1 MFECRH
7 RVTSPG
13 REALSPAMHRSASS
27 PWLRPELPSLGAMD
41 IMFSTVPQYPSHGQ
55 KS

>member
-1 MFECRH
+1 MFERDH

-13 REALSPAMHRSASS
+13 REALLPARHRSDSS
-27 PWLRPELPSLGAMD
+27 PWLRPELPYLSTMD
-41 IMFSTVPQYPSHGQ
+41 IMLSTVPQYPSYGQ

>member
-1 MFECRH
+1 MFECRY

-13 REALSPAMHRSASS
+13 HEALSPAMHRPASCH
-27 PWLRPELPSLGAMD
+27 WLRPELLSLGAMD